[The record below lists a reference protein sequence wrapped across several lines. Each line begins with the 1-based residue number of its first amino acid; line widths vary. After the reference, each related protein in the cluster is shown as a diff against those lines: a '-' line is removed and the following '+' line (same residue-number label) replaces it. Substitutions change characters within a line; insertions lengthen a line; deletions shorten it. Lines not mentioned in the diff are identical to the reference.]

1 MNLID
6 KAILEW
12 SYKTT
17 KGYPDINS
25 QEDIALFESMFGFNL
40 LEGIV
45 EKNIRQAL
53 IDKNP
58 GFFNT
63 QSADSRIAN
72 LKKISAEEFVNKIK
86 STFSIDNVTVHPPNS
101 GPNKKSITSAAS
113 SKFNMFEFEV
123 DGKQV
128 RLLLSGGASANIG
141 QQFEDRINL
150 ELKEAAGMNMNEI
163 ESPQVVQ
170 LLKFLKVNPLS
181 YTADDVKQT
190 GGVDTKR
197 PLDLDKGAQDM
208 GSTISDVELTANG
221 TTYNLSIK
229 NKKGDNIY
237 NGGNV
242 SAIRF
247 NSDKTRIVLDPATY
261 QADTTKARIFD
272 MFNIDPEQVVV
283 GLNNY
288 IQQEGEGSGY
298 ESVDFDRDKVSRMI
312 GSAVDYGY
320 IYVREET
327 DTTLKLIDIATA
339 EDTAKF
345 TGEPT
350 AVKIKYPSKASKTTN
365 VAIDLKGSTA
375 GYSKVLIEIRNAQGG
390 IERPSI
396 KAKIL

>member
-6 KAILEW
+6 KVILEW
-12 SYKTT
+12 SYKTK
-17 KGYPDINS
+17 KGYPDLNNE
-25 QEDIALFESMFGFNL
+25 EDLRVFESLFGFTIT
-40 LEGIV
+40 EGAA
-45 EKNIRQAL
+45 EKKIRQEL

-58 GFFNT
+58 GFFKA

-72 LKKISAEEFVNKIK
+72 VKKISAEEFVEKIK
-86 STFSIDNVTVHPPNS
+86 NTFNIDDVTVHPPNS

-141 QQFEDRINL
+141 QQFEDRINQ
-150 ELKEAAGMNMNEI
+150 ELKEAAGLDFSEI
-163 ESPQVVQ
+163 ENPQIIQ
-170 LLKFLKVNPLS
+170 LLKFLKVDPKS
-181 YTADDVKQT
+181 YSADDVKQT

-197 PLDLDKGAQDM
+197 PLDLEKGAQNM
-208 GSTISDVELTANG
+208 GPTISDVELKANG
-221 TTYNLSIK
+221 TTYYLSIK

-242 SAIRF
+242 SAIRY
-247 NSDKTRIVLDPATY
+247 NSDKSKIILDPATF
-261 QADTTKARIFD
+261 QADKTKAEVFN
-272 MFNIDPEQVVV
+272 MFSIDPQRVVD

-288 IQQEGEGSGY
+288 ITQEGEGTGY
-298 ESVDFDRDKVSRMI
+298 EAVEFDKNKVGRMI

-320 IYVREET
+320 IYVREES
-327 DTTLKLIDIATA
+327 DNSLKLINLATA
-339 EDTAKF
+339 EDTLKF
-345 TGEPT
+345 TGTPIS
-350 AVKIKYPSKASKTTN
+350 VKVKYPSKASKTTN
-365 VAIDLKGSTA
+365 VAIELKGSTA

>member
-1 MNLID
+1 
-6 KAILEW
+6 
-12 SYKTT
+12 
-17 KGYPDINS
+17 
-25 QEDIALFESMFGFNL
+25 
-40 LEGIV
+40 
-45 EKNIRQAL
+45 
-53 IDKNP
+53 
-58 GFFNT
+58 
-63 QSADSRIAN
+63 
-72 LKKISAEEFVNKIK
+72 
-86 STFSIDNVTVHPPNS
+86 
-101 GPNKKSITSAAS
+101 
-113 SKFNMFEFEV
+113 MFEFEV

-128 RLLLSGGASANIG
+128 RLLLSGGAGANIG

-272 MFNIDPEQVVV
+272 MFNIDPEKVVE

-375 GYSKVLIEIRNAQGG
+375 GYSKVLIEIRNAKGG

>member
-12 SYKTT
+12 SYKTR
-17 KGYPDINS
+17 KGYPDINN
-25 QEDIALFESMFGFNL
+25 QEDIALFESMFGFSL
-40 LEGIV
+40 TEGIA
-45 EKNIRQAL
+45 EKNIRKEL

-58 GFFNT
+58 GFFKT

-72 LKKISAEEFVNKIK
+72 IKKISAEEFVEKIK
-86 STFSIDNVTVHPPNS
+86 STFNIDNVTVHPPNS
-101 GPNKKSITSAAS
+101 GPNKKSITPAAS

-123 DGKQV
+123 DGKQI
-128 RLLLSGGASANIG
+128 RLLLSGGASANVG
-141 QQFEDRINL
+141 QQFEDRINV
-150 ELKEAAGMNMNEI
+150 ELKEAAGLSINEV
-163 ESPQVVQ
+163 ESPQIVQ
-170 LLKFLKVNPLS
+170 LLKFLKVNPS
-181 YTADDVKQT
+181 TYSSDDVKQT

-197 PLDLDKGAQDM
+197 PLDLEKGAQDM
-208 GSTISDVELTANG
+208 GSTISDVELSANN
-221 TTYNLSIK
+221 TTYFLSIK

-247 NSDKTRIVLDPATY
+247 NSDKTKIVLDPATF
-261 QADTTKARIFD
+261 QADTTKAKIFD
-272 MFNIDPEQVVV
+272 MFNIDPEKAVQ

-288 IQQEGEGSGY
+288 ITQEGEGSGY
-298 ESVDFDRDKVSRMI
+298 ESVEFDKDRVSKMI

-327 DTTLKLIDIATA
+327 DTTLKLINIATA
-339 EDTAKF
+339 EDAANF
-345 TGEPT
+345 TGQPA
-350 AVKIKYPSKASKTTN
+350 AVKIKYPSKASKTIN

>member
-6 KAILEW
+6 RVILEW
-12 SYKTT
+12 SYKTK

-25 QEDIALFESMFGFNL
+25 QEDMILFESMFGFNL
-40 LEGIV
+40 LEGTV

-63 QSADSRIAN
+63 QSADSRIVN
-72 LKKISAEEFVNKIK
+72 LKKISAEEFVDKIK
-86 STFSIDNVTVHPPNS
+86 STFNIDNVIIHPPNS

-128 RLLLSGGASANIG
+128 RLLLSGGASANVG

-150 ELKEAAGMNMNEI
+150 ELKKAAGMNMNEI

-272 MFNIDPEQVVV
+272 MFNIDPEKVVE

-288 IQQEGEGSGY
+288 IQQEGEVSGY
-298 ESVDFDRDKVSRMI
+298 DSVDFDRDEVSRMI

-339 EDTAKF
+339 ADTAKF
-345 TGEPT
+345 IGQPT

-365 VAIDLKGSTA
+365 VVIDLKGSTA
-375 GYSKVLIEIRNAQGG
+375 GYSKVLIEIRNAKGG